1 MHRGNEAHQIR
12 ENEMNVSEINDI
24 AGRFDI
30 SMDEAERIA
39 ATVDT
44 EAEFVNV
51 WENNDW
57 WTDEKNS

>member
-1 MHRGNEAHQIR
+1 
-12 ENEMNVSEINDI
+12 MNVSEINDI